1 MISDPPNKHISQPS
15 VPTISSQ
22 HPSIPIARLQVEEL
36 HIDTILAMRLC
47 VNLRLLG
54 ATSPWG
60 KLCAGKIIKFQLLFM
75 TGTAPKTY
83 GYPFSIFKYVCRH
96 LALSALSQKKNAYTM
111 FPLILFS
118 RLSSERIMNLYSLHN
133 YCCKWWLFANS
144 IKTQN
149 KQ

>member
-60 KLCAGKIIKFQLLFM
+60 ELCAGKIIKF
-75 TGTAPKTY
+75 
-83 GYPFSIFKYVCRH
+83 
-96 LALSALSQKKNAYTM
+96 
-111 FPLILFS
+111 
-118 RLSSERIMNLYSLHN
+118 
-133 YCCKWWLFANS
+133 
-144 IKTQN
+144 
-149 KQ
+149 